1 MKTSLI
7 RESLI
12 LTPSEWQAL
21 SALAARFWTV
31 PPTGPNTTEPSWR
44 TLIKAIANG
53 EITLKRAPSEHT
65 EPDK

>member
-31 PPTGPNTTEPSWR
+31 PPAGPNTTEPSWR

-53 EITLKRAPSEHT
+53 EIVLKRAIPEHT

>member
-1 MKTSLI
+1 MKTTLV
-7 RESLI
+7 RESLQ

-31 PPTGPNTTEPSWR
+31 PPTGPNVTDPSWR

-53 EITLKRAPSEHT
+53 DIVLRRAIPERT